1 MADVDAHQHRYRTP
15 VAAIVGLAESAL
27 QREDLDQ
34 DLLKQL
40 QAIRLLAQEAL
51 AASEHEN
58 PSAEVVRQ
66 SDESGDG
73 EDGP

>member
-15 VAAIVGLAESAL
+15 VATIVGLAESAL

-34 DLLKQL
+34 DLVKQL

-51 AASEHEN
+51 AASEQGD
-58 PSAEVVRQ
+58 PSAEVGGGI
-66 SDESGDG
+66 ESGL
-73 EDGP
+73 

>member
-1 MADVDAHQHRYRTP
+1 MLVASVCADSGMADVEGHQHRYRSP

-27 QREDLDQ
+27 QRQDLDE

-51 AASEHEN
+51 AAIE
-58 PSAEVVRQ
+58 
-66 SDESGDG
+66 DE
-73 EDGP
+73 EI

>member
-1 MADVDAHQHRYRTP
+1 MADVDGHQHRYRTP

-27 QREDLDQ
+27 QRDDLDE

-51 AASEHEN
+51 EASEDSLVEAAPN
-58 PSAEVVRQ
+58 SP
-66 SDESGDG
+66 
-73 EDGP
+73 

>member
-1 MADVDAHQHRYRTP
+1 MGDVDAHQHRYRTP

-40 QAIRLLAQEAL
+40 RAIRLLAQEAL
-51 AASEHEN
+51 AASEHGD
-58 PSAEVVRQ
+58 PAAEVVRQ

-73 EDGP
+73 EDSP

>member
-1 MADVDAHQHRYRTP
+1 VLLASVCEDSGMSDVEGHQHRYRSP

-27 QREDLDQ
+27 QREDLDE

-51 AASEHEN
+51 AAVE
-58 PSAEVVRQ
+58 
-66 SDESGDG
+66 DE
-73 EDGP
+73 EI